1 MVYTAQSQ
9 VGRTT
14 QFVDVDQ
21 ADRRTFSLSDAD
33 ITELAREALTIEE
46 HYGRPMDIEW
56 GEDGHDGRLYILQAR
71 PETLKSRQS
80 AAIVQALSS
89 RKDAPLDKR
98 SVPAP
103 CGCCARLTR
112 CISSTPVRCWWPT

>member
-33 ITELAREALTIEE
+33 VTELARETLTIEE

-56 GEDGHDGRLYILQAR
+56 GEDGQMVGS
-71 PETLKSRQS
+71 T
-80 AAIVQALSS
+80 SS
-89 RKDAPLDKR
+89 RHGR
-98 SVPAP
+98 
-103 CGCCARLTR
+103 RL
-112 CISSTPVRCWWPT
+112 